1 MFCGLIAT
9 PHTRHEEQK
18 RAKERYDKK
27 SVVKEHKIGDWVL
40 VRFPKEETGKK
51 RKLSKPWHGPYR
63 VIQKN
68 DPDVT
73 VIPVHFPESGAIQV
87 HQSRVC
93 SCPPK
98 WPTGFYWYGGQK
110 LSRGGAPK
118 WLEKLLSRGP
128 TQLEDEIVL
137 LECPEDRSPPE
148 EVIFTEL
155 DGDSSPQEDGSVP
168 TELAQDSNPESVCDD
183 DGGGKNL
190 ATSAPDRKLLPSG
203 RYNLRQNVKP
213 PKRFEEQGT
222 VRDEHTS

>member
-1 MFCGLIAT
+1 M
-9 PHTRHEEQK
+9 
-18 RAKERYDKK
+18 
-27 SVVKEHKIGDWVL
+27 
-40 VRFPKEETGKK
+40 
-51 RKLSKPWHGPYR
+51 
-63 VIQKN
+63 
-68 DPDVT
+68 
-73 VIPVHFPESGAIQV
+73 
-87 HQSRVC
+87 C

-128 TQLEDEIVL
+128 TQLENEIVL
-137 LECPEDRSPPE
+137 PECPEDRSPPE

-155 DGDSSPQEDGSVP
+155 DGIPHHKR
-168 TELAQDSNPESVCDD
+168 TEVCRLSWLKTQTQNLSCDD

-203 RYNLRQNVKP
+203 RYNLRRNVKP